1 MPVVTPKIK
10 FLANILVGLLV
21 IAALGWFFTHVI
33 KPAQKESAL
42 SRSEALGVLKS
53 SAPFI
58 VNPVLFDI
66 ADITSDYDKKFFQK
80 NFDKHTFFL
89 LKMDLDQ
96 NGKEDY
102 VISGKLPQ
110 EKTTFVYIAEKTDKG
125 FEPKYYRKLFL
136 EKGYF
141 MLYVFEEEGRKK
153 LVIGLT
159 AGTDD
164 VLTVS
169 HDGGRY
175 YLNYSG
181 DETKFY
187 SEAFQ

>member
-10 FLANILVGLLV
+10 FLVNVLISLLV
-21 IAALGWFFTHVI
+21 VAALVWFFSHVI

-42 SRSEALGVLKS
+42 SRNEALNILKD

-58 VNPVLFDI
+58 ANPVLFNL
-66 ADITSDYDKKFFQK
+66 ADITSDFDKKFFQK

-125 FEPKYYRKLFL
+125 FESKYYRKLFL

-164 VLTVS
+164 VLTVN

-181 DETKFY
+181 DETKFF

>member
-1 MPVVTPKIK
+1 
-10 FLANILVGLLV
+10 LLGLLV
-21 IAALGWFFTHVI
+21 VAALGWFFTHVI
-33 KPAQKESAL
+33 KPVQKESAL
-42 SRSEALGVLKS
+42 SRSEALNILKS

-58 VNPVLFDI
+58 VNPVLFDVS
-66 ADITSDYDKKFFQK
+66 DITSDYDKKFFQK

-110 EKTTFVYIAEKTDKG
+110 EKSTFIYIAEKTDNR
-125 FEPKYYRKLFL
+125 FVPKYYYNLYP

-141 MLYVFEEEGRKK
+141 MLYVFEEAGQKK
-153 LVIGLT
+153 LVLGLT

-164 VLTVS
+164 VLTLN
-169 HDGGRY
+169 HENGNI

-187 SEAFQ
+187 SKAFK